1 MGYPTNLTYGI
12 STQVRQAP
20 LGMYPLPDPFH
31 TSANTGLDVVTYAND
46 FFGIGSTTL
55 DWTITGSS
63 STFACTDGLGGWAL
77 VTPGGTTTATAVY
90 QAHSG
95 FQFVSG
101 QAFWYLCR
109 IKASAVSGNKA
120 FYFGLRSGSSANDGL
135 WFAKAAASTSLN
147 LVSTVGSSAATLV
160 TGVTTTVADTFMDIG
175 FYYNGTDL
183 LVYSDDALVARVSA
197 PTIGASGTTL
207 TNALLAPVF
216 QITPTAT
223 DTLTIDYVMAAQE
236 TSR

>member
-1 MGYPTNLTYGI
+1 MGYPTNLTFGI
-12 STQVRQAP
+12 STQP
-20 LGMYPLPDPFH
+20 TTNPTGNYPLPDPFH
-31 TSANTGLDVVTYAND
+31 TASNPGLDVVTYAND

-90 QAHSG
+90 QAHSA

-101 QAFWYLCR
+101 QQFWYVCR

-120 FYFGLRSGSSANDGL
+120 FYFGLRKGSATTDGL
-135 WFAKAAASTSLN
+135 WFAKAAASTSLD
-147 LVSTVGSSAATLV
+147 LVSTVDSTATTLV
-160 TGVTTTVADTFMDIG
+160 TGVTTAAADTWIDVAFW
-175 FYYNGTDL
+175 YNGTDL
-183 LVYSDDALVARVSA
+183 LVYLSDNLVARVSA
-197 PTIGASGTTL
+197 PTIGSTGTTL

-223 DTLTIDYVMAAQE
+223 DTLTIDYVMAAQD
-236 TSR
+236 TTR